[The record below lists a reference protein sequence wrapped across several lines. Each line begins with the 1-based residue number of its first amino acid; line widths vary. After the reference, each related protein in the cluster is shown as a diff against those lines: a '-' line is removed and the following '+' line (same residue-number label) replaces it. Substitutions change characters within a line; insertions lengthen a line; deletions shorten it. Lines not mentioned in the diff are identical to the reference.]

1 MMMYLIRYGTFILQI
16 NYHTIIMTIMMMIIM
31 IDTKN

>member
-1 MMMYLIRYGTFILQI
+1 MMMYLIRYGTSILQI
-16 NYHTIIMTIMMMIIM
+16 SYPTIIMTIMMMIIM